1 MSTDADSTSTTKEF
15 QYQLPPFPVT
25 ATQLVTEI
33 NQEQVEVPKV
43 TQLIECDAVISSK
56 VLALANSPIYCPSR
70 PITTINHAVVILG
83 FRSVA
88 KLVLTVATSSVFADK
103 STPCVDA
110 RLKTLRESL
119 AIATTARVL
128 ADQAGN
134 VDADEAFLAG
144 VMHDVGKLV
153 FFNAVGE
160 EYAELIACHPDGDS
174 TSEERERFGVTHPEL
189 GKTCGASW
197 GVPHNINVAINN
209 HHQGLDDV
217 DDPLSATI
225 IQADYV
231 ARRWQIGFEGRSAA
245 VENAEMEQK
254 LGAFLADVDARGTTN
269 EEFEAISEMC
279 LG

>member
-1 MSTDADSTSTTKEF
+1 MSTDTDSTSTAKEF

-103 STPCVDA
+103 STPCIGA
-110 RLKTLRESL
+110 RLQTLRESL

-128 ADQAGN
+128 ADQAGT

-153 FFNAVGE
+153 FFNAIGE
-160 EYAELIACHPDGDS
+160 EYAELIARHPHGDS
-174 TSEERERFGVTHPEL
+174 TSEEQERFGVTHPEL
-189 GKTCGASW
+189 GKTCGSNW

-209 HHQGLDDV
+209 HHQGLDAV
-217 DDPLSATI
+217 DDELSATI

-231 ARRWQIGFEGRSAA
+231 ARRWQLGFDSRSTA

-254 LGAFLADVDARGTTN
+254 LGEFLADVDARGTTN